1 MTRVAVTTTAD
12 NAHRVGDALIAAGL
26 VPVMLPCI
34 AISPSPAHVLVELR
48 RASETADLILVTSA
62 RAVRIVWPDG
72 DMPSTPVAAVGATT
86 AEAVTDAG
94 GIVDVVG
101 DAGASELVARLEV
114 DGVTVAFP
122 HARGADPTTAIEL
135 ERRGATVRGAVA
147 YDTIPIA
154 PDDDKVKAAV
164 FGSPSAIEGWLMR
177 RHLDGM
183 SIAAM
188 GATTASALR
197 VRGVSDP
204 VVADRPDLESL
215 ARALA
220 DRINA

>member
-12 NAHRVGDALIAAGL
+12 NAHRVGDVLVAAGL

-34 AISPSPAHVLVELR
+34 SISPSPAAILDELR
-48 RASETADLILVTSA
+48 RAAEKADLILVTSA

-72 DMPSTPVAAVGATT
+72 DMPFTPVAAVGSTT

-94 GIVDVVG
+94 GTIEIVG
-101 DAGASELVARLEV
+101 EGGAADLVTQLDV
-114 DGVTVAFP
+114 DGLTIAFP
-122 HARGADPTTAIEL
+122 HARAADPATAIEL
-135 ERRGATVRGAVA
+135 GRRGATVHGAAA

-154 PDDDKVKAAV
+154 PDDDKVKAAM
-164 FGSPSAIEGWLMR
+164 FGSPSAIDGWLLR

-183 SIAAM
+183 TIAAM
-188 GATTASALR
+188 GEMTASALR

-204 VVADRPDLESL
+204 VVAERPDLESL

-220 DRINA
+220 ERINA

>member
-12 NAHRVGDALIAAGL
+12 NAPRVGDALVAAGL

-34 AISPSPAHVLVELR
+34 SISPSPTDVLVEIR
-48 RASETADLILVTSA
+48 RAAEKADLILVTSA

-72 DMPSTPVAAVGATT
+72 NMPPTPVAAVGSAT

-94 GIVDVVG
+94 GKIDAVG
-101 DAGASELVARLEV
+101 DGGAADLVGQLDV
-114 DGVTVAFP
+114 NGLTIAFP
-122 HARGADPTTAIEL
+122 HARAADPSTTIEL
-135 ERRGATVRGAVA
+135 ERRGATVHGATV

-154 PDDDKVKAAV
+154 PADDKVKAAV
-164 FGSPSAIEGWLMR
+164 FGSPSAIDGWLMR

-183 SIAAM
+183 TIAAM
-188 GATTASALR
+188 GDTTASALR

-204 VVADRPDLESL
+204 VVADRPDLE
-215 ARALA
+215 ALA
-220 DRINA
+220 HALAERING